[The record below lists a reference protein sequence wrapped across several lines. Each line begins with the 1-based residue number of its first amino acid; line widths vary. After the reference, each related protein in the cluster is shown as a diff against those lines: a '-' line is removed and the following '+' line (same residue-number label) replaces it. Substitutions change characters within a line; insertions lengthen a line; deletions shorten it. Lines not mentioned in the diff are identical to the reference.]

1 MLMSGRQYID
11 VVGMARPWP
20 IPTGWWEH
28 ARQRVREL
36 VADPR
41 VGASQNW
48 TGWPVGTRDVA
59 PFLQNLAMSLGGYVA
74 IFSGE
79 FAQFPEQL
87 VDEFLASGQRREP
100 MVARNWYLTDCEWPL
115 FLIKY
120 AAPDPVSRRAAL
132 ELSYDCVT
140 FLSEVGPLQTRALA
154 LLGIYERVLH
164 SGNLLEYHLTA
175 PFPEV
180 ARLWRQSLL
189 SETELALLP
198 EIGGWGAA
206 LKWSYAG
213 LGAAHDHLSE
223 STGRVETLPE
233 VVASMALCDNLES
246 LPATL
251 AVAVGPE
258 DFAEISAAHDAHRP
272 VFDPDRLAAAESGL
286 AGSGHAGRRD
296 RRLPRLAGHGG
307 AGVPGGGRT
316 ARAAEAVLGPRHGRL
331 RHRRRGAV
339 RGETRCEPADQGP
352 GRTGR
357 PAPPRCHDRASS
369 VGSLARWPRR
379 RRSTTRMRTTD
390 PEVPRGRDRRPAGR
404 ARRSRRAGPRQAAGP
419 APGGRGD
426 RRPAPAQ
433 RRNARSSPFP
443 PHRLHRESRDGQ
455 DHGGP
460 AAGQDL
466 RPAGHAVARS
476 PRRGQPGRSGRPVH
490 RTDRAQGPQDL
501 QPGRRRRALHRR
513 GALAD
518 SARLPSRLRGG
529 GRFHPA
535 QADGG
540 PAGRGGGHRRRLSE
554 RDGGLHGLESRP
566 GVAFPEDLDVR
577 QLRRRRALRDLR
589 ADRCAARVRTGCRG
603 RGAGPRAHP
612 RSASAGLRQRPLH
625 AEPVRGGHLDSGR
638 AADRPAR
645 CSPRRSSGPCS
656 PRTCPPK
663 LRRIRAG
670 SRACISEPHRASVR
684 SGSGAARLR
693 SPAATVWSR
702 GGDPAHRRNTL
713 RARRW
718 PPPDGRE

>member
-1 MLMSGRQYID
+1 MNNLVLPEHLSVLMSGRQYID

-100 MVARNWYLTDCEWPL
+100 MVARNWYLTDSEWPL

-164 SGNLLEYHLTA
+164 SGKLLEFHVTA

-223 STGRVETLPE
+223 STGRIETLPE
-233 VVASMALCDNLES
+233 VVASMALCDNLAS

-251 AVAVGPE
+251 AAAVGPE
-258 DFAEISAAHDAHRP
+258 DFDEISAAHDAFRP
-272 VFDPDRLAAAESGL
+272 FFDAVGLAAEESRLAGA
-286 AGSGHAGRRD
+286 GHAGRRD
-296 RRLPRLAGHGG
+296 RRLSRLARHGG

-316 ARAAEAVLGPRHGRL
+316 TRAAEAVLGTRHDRL
-331 RHRRRGAV
+331 RHRRRGVV
-339 RGETRCEPADQGP
+339 RGEARREPADQGP
-352 GRTGR
+352 GRAGR
-357 PAPPRCHDRASS
+357 P
-369 VGSLARWPRR
+369 
-379 RRSTTRMRTTD
+379 T
-390 PEVPRGRDRRPAGR
+390 
-404 ARRSRRAGPRQAAGP
+404 
-419 APGGRGD
+419 
-426 RRPAPAQ
+426 
-433 RRNARSSPFP
+433 
-443 PHRLHRESRDGQ
+443 
-455 DHGGP
+455 
-460 AAGQDL
+460 
-466 RPAGHAVARS
+466 
-476 PRRGQPGRSGRPVH
+476 
-490 RTDRAQGPQDL
+490 
-501 QPGRRRRALHRR
+501 
-513 GALAD
+513 
-518 SARLPSRLRGG
+518 PS
-529 GRFHPA
+529 
-535 QADGG
+535 
-540 PAGRGGGHRRRLSE
+540 
-554 RDGGLHGLESRP
+554 
-566 GVAFPEDLDVR
+566 
-577 QLRRRRALRDLR
+577 
-589 ADRCAARVRTGCRG
+589 
-603 RGAGPRAHP
+603 
-612 RSASAGLRQRPLH
+612 
-625 AEPVRGGHLDSGR
+625 
-638 AADRPAR
+638 
-645 CSPRRSSGPCS
+645 
-656 PRTCPPK
+656 
-663 LRRIRAG
+663 
-670 SRACISEPHRASVR
+670 
-684 SGSGAARLR
+684 
-693 SPAATVWSR
+693 
-702 GGDPAHRRNTL
+702 
-713 RARRW
+713 
-718 PPPDGRE
+718 